1 MKPASKIRVNPPA
14 PGETGGPAPRA
25 GGGFGQQARRWA
37 RRLLATG
44 AALVALVA
52 ALAAGVYAY
61 FDRDLPSAQALQS
74 YRPPQ
79 VTKAY
84 CVDGS
89 LCAEYFHQRR
99 TLVPVDSLPA
109 HVKNAFLAAEDAD
122 FYRHEGLDYLGM
134 LRVAVKTVLFG
145 ARPTGASTITQ

>member
-1 MKPASKIRVNPPA
+1 MKPASKIPVDPPT
-14 PGETGGPAPRA
+14 PGETGGPAPHA
-25 GGGFGQQARRWA
+25 GGGFGRQARRWA

-44 AALVALVA
+44 AALIAFVA

-134 LRVAVKTVLFG
+134 FRAAARTVLLG
-145 ARPTGASTITQ
+145 SRPTGA